1 LKILIIGGTGF
12 IGSRIAEKLVAAG
25 HRITVPTRRRE
36 RAKHLFMLPTCDL
49 IEANVHEPSALNE
62 LMAGQDVVINLVG
75 ILHGNK
81 GNIGVPYGSD
91 WQRAHVTLPRN
102 IAAAMKANRVKRYL
116 HMSALGANSKGPSM
130 YQRSKGDGE
139 ALVKATD
146 LAWTIFRPS
155 VVFGPGDKFLN
166 TFAQLQQFAPVVPLA
181 GASCKFQ
188 PVHVDDV
195 AKAFVQAINRD
206 ESVGQT
212 YELAGPEVFTLKELV
227 QITGRTAGVAR
238 PVMAVPEFVGRI
250 QALMMSLMPGEP
262 LLSKDNLDSMHVD
275 NIIIDG
281 KDGCTNL
288 GIYPKALSASIDY
301 LRNNAMSSPY
311 ATARAH
317 AGR

>member
-1 LKILIIGGTGF
+1 
-12 IGSRIAEKLVAAG
+12 
-25 HRITVPTRRRE
+25 
-36 RAKHLFMLPTCDL
+36 
-49 IEANVHEPSALNE
+49 
-62 LMAGQDVVINLVG
+62 MAGQDVVINLVG
-75 ILHGNK
+75 ILHGNNDK
-81 GNIGVPYGSD
+81 SGAPYGSD
-91 WQRAHVTLPRN
+91 WQRAHVILPRN
-102 IAAAMKANRVKRYL
+102 IIAAMKANQVKRYL
-116 HMSALGANSKGPSM
+116 HMSALGADSKGPSM

-166 TFAQLQQFAPVVPLA
+166 TFAQLQRLAPVVPLA
-181 GASCKFQ
+181 GATCKFQ

-227 QITGRTAGVAR
+227 QIAGRAAGAAR
-238 PVMAVPEFVGRI
+238 PVIAVPEFVGRI

-275 NIIIDG
+275 NIIIAG